1 MRRCARISARGRWRV
16 WIAFPGIRSW
26 RGMWLCTSGSRC
38 AAGGRC
44 CEDNMPTDRPKV
56 SALVVAYNHSR
67 YIAEALDSIYA
78 QTYGDY
84 EVIVVDDGSSDG
96 TPDLMKRWPRVR
108 YHYQQ
113 NQGPNAALNR
123 ALELA

>member
-1 MRRCARISARGRWRV
+1 
-16 WIAFPGIRSW
+16 
-26 RGMWLCTSGSRC
+26 
-38 AAGGRC
+38 
-44 CEDNMPTDRPKV
+44 MPTDRPKV

-96 TPDLMKRWPRVR
+96 TPDLMKRWPRGSTWR
-108 YHYQQ
+108 QRSR
-113 NQGPNAALNR
+113 NSRSAG
-123 ALELA
+123 